1 MAPAVA
7 KPTFRLRQGEAAG
20 RQSPPSG
27 RFDRRYA
34 GMMIR
39 RSLFILGAAVFG
51 VLLLIVAVP
60 LAPPLLNWL
69 TYDPQACAAYS
80 KKNIA
85 DYVSADLSAGR
96 SVCSI
101 SKPQSWSNDHPADV
115 IICDGERRSVERAE
129 VYPDCGI
136 EHRPVGR

>member
-1 MAPAVA
+1 
-7 KPTFRLRQGEAAG
+7 
-20 RQSPPSG
+20 
-27 RFDRRYA
+27 
-34 GMMIR
+34 MMIR

-60 LAPPLLNWL
+60 FAPPLLNWL
-69 TYDPQACAAYS
+69 TYDPQACAVYS
-80 KKNIA
+80 EKNIA
-85 DYVSADLSAGR
+85 DFVSADLSAGR

-101 SKPQSWSNDHPADV
+101 SKPQSWSNDNPADV

-136 EHRPVGR
+136 EHRPMGR